1 MNRKEYQK
9 NWDKQLDIAEKKQ
22 DRIFSQYFRNQYY
35 LGVERFLIEKRIE
48 SYDDLFKVQD
58 LIKLY
63 ENLYSDI
70 GLRMANWYASNYQK
84 FIKKNQHGD
93 MEDLWNEKFKYIGNT
108 VAGQRVLSISGNRK
122 KELIKVLKR
131 FYSMPEFQVM
141 GEDAAGR
148 ILRKKFRE
156 MSVSNAK
163 RIIRT
168 ESVNAANYATNQSA
182 TDIFGKENLR
192 KEWIATNDER
202 TRIDHARA
210 DGQVVG
216 MDEQFLVGGE
226 ELSHPGDSK
235 GSAGNVIN
243 CRCTNAPFPIE
254 EL

>member
-1 MNRKEYQK
+1 
-9 NWDKQLDIAEKKQ
+9 
-22 DRIFSQYFRNQYY
+22 
-35 LGVERFLIEKRIE
+35 
-48 SYDDLFKVQD
+48 
-58 LIKLY
+58 
-63 ENLYSDI
+63 
-70 GLRMANWYASNYQK
+70 
-84 FIKKNQHGD
+84 
-93 MEDLWNEKFKYIGNT
+93 
-108 VAGQRVLSISGNRK
+108 
-122 KELIKVLKR
+122 
-131 FYSMPEFQVM
+131 MPEFQVM